1 MISVVGASHTRRRR
15 KKGADEGKKKE
26 KRGFGS
32 LDGGCSTW
40 NRGGVQV
47 RRCIKKRGW
56 GSKK

>member
-32 LDGGCSTW
+32 LDGGCFTW
-40 NRGGVQV
+40 NRGWGAGQTVY
-47 RRCIKKRGW
+47 KNRGW